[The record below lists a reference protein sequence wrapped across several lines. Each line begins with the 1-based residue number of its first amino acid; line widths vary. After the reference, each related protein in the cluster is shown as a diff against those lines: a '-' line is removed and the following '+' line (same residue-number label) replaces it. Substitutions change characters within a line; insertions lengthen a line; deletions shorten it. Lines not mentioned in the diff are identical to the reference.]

1 MRTKPSTKRSHEL
14 HCSTSLRQVLHHLQT
29 RRAALHLPRLRSG
42 WHLDIEYDYDRILA
56 DGFSAQSL
64 AQSKH
69 RSIWRYLPLLPLP
82 QTLTP
87 PQLSVGMTPV
97 YAFPELAKKWGIG
110 NLFVKDDGRQ
120 PTASFKDR
128 ASSVAVLAAKSE
140 GFAEIACAS
149 TGNAA
154 SSLAGWSA
162 HVGLKAFIFVPA
174 TAPEAKVIQLRIF
187 KATVLLVEDSY
198 DKTWELC
205 QEATG
210 VFGWYNRNAGVNPV
224 MVEGKK
230 TCGLEI
236 AEQLKDNVPDWVSVS
251 VGDGCTIAG
260 IWKGLW
266 EMKRLGVISKVPR
279 LLATQAEGA
288 NPVDK
293 AIRAGWENIIP
304 QGADTIADSISVGHP
319 RNGIKALKAIRES
332 HGVTISISDREILAS
347 MAELAAATGIFGEPA
362 GIAGIAGIKRAR
374 EAGYIRPEETV
385 LHVVTGN
392 GLKDIQSATKAAEVP
407 GHRVKTMSD
416 VRAVVNP

>member
-1 MRTKPSTKRSHEL
+1 MRRMNKYIVQLRCVKCSKTYKPKEQRYTCPACGL
-14 HCSTSLRQVLHHLQT
+14 D
-29 RRAALHLPRLRSG
+29 G
-42 WHLDIEYDYDRILA
+42 ILDIEYDYERILA

-64 AQSKH
+64 AASKH
-69 RSIWRYLPLLPLP
+69 NSIWRYLPLLPLP
-82 QTLTP
+82 NDLVP
-87 PQLSVGMTPV
+87 PPMAVGMTPV
-97 YAFPELAKKWGIG
+97 YAFPELAKKWGIQ

-128 ASSVAVLAAKSE
+128 ASSVAVLAAKAD
-140 GFAEIACAS
+140 GFTEIACAS

-174 TAPEAKVIQLRIF
+174 TAPEAKVVQLRIF
-187 KATVLLVEDSY
+187 RATVLLVETSY

-236 AEQLKDNVPDWVSVS
+236 AEQMRGNVPDWVSVS

-266 EMKRLGVISKVPR
+266 EMKRLGVIDRVPR

-293 AIRAGWENIIP
+293 AIRAGQANITP

-332 HGVTISISDREILAS
+332 NGVTISVSDQDILNA
-347 MAELAAATGIFGEPA
+347 MAELASATGVFGEPA
-362 GIAGIAGIKRAR
+362 GIAGIAGIQKARA
-374 EAGYIRPEETV
+374 AGLVKENETV

-392 GLKDIQSATKAAEVP
+392 GLKDIQSATKAAQVP
-407 GHRVKTMSD
+407 GHRVKTMDD
-416 VRAVVNP
+416 VRKVVSR